1 MTEIRV
7 EEVPARLVA
16 VTAGTPDGAPE
27 AVERCIAVVAAAVQR
42 AGGVIVGAPFVWVGG
57 AAHVADLVV
66 GIPVA
71 GLRLG
76 ELGDRAADAGAGDD
90 PVVEV
95 VARRG
100 GLAAVAR
107 HVGGPETLA
116 AARRELAAWLDVRQ
130 LDAAAESWEEH
141 LGAPGADED
150 PARSVTRLVRPLG

>member
-27 AVERCIAVVAAAVQR
+27 AIEWCIAVVAAAVQR

-76 ELGDRAADAGAGDD
+76 ALGDRAPSEVEPAVGPA
-90 PVVEV
+90 VEV

-100 GLAAVAR
+100 GHEERDSCSAIP
-107 HVGGPETLA
+107 G
-116 AARRELAAWLDVRQ
+116 REPK
-130 LDAAAESWEEH
+130 AE
-141 LGAPGADED
+141 
-150 PARSVTRLVRPLG
+150 VQ